1 MTVSEWIAYVDQR
14 VWGPGMLVLLMG
26 TGVFLTLRT
35 RFLPWR
41 NLGWALKSVLGR
53 DSRAKAGGAG
63 DVSPFSALM
72 TTLAA
77 TIGTGNIVGVATALV
92 AGGPGALVWM
102 EISALFGLS
111 SKCAECLLAVK
122 YRQRDAGGE
131 MRGGPMYT
139 MCAALRWKRLGGAL
153 AFLFALFTV
162 LASLGMGDMAQ
173 ANSIAGALAD
183 SFSVPA
189 RTTGVAV
196 ALLALVVI
204 LGGIRRIAG
213 VCSVVVPL
221 MAVLYLLAGTA
232 VLLGH
237 LSALPGAVA
246 EMFRLAFSPAAAAGG
261 AAGTM
266 TASALNAARWGIAR
280 GCFSHEAGMGSAA
293 IPAASA
299 ATDSPARQGY
309 VNMTGVFFDT
319 TVICTVTGLCICAS
333 GVLGTADAS
342 GGQVNG
348 VALTALAFKTV
359 LGPLGGLLVSL
370 GIVLFAFSTILGWE
384 FCGETAFAFL
394 FGRRA
399 IPLYRILFALAA
411 FLGATQSLE
420 VVWNLSDIFN
430 ALMAVPNLIS
440 LLLLSGTAAREL
452 EAFQPEIR
460 RALERMGQTDQWA
473 SKLFNV
479 KGRYNDPSLKGAWRS
494 AIIAICDAAE
504 RFSETKTGA
513 LIVLERH
520 TNLSEIVRTGT
531 PVNSAVNLEVLGTIF
546 YEGTPLHDGAAII
559 ENGRIK
565 AAGCVLPLSNNLDLG
580 KDMGTRHRACLGIAE
595 NSDAIAIVVSEETGI
610 ISMAKNGVLIRHF
623 DRQSLYTRLIDEMIP
638 KESTVEKNTADSWVE
653 QAKKLWNWI
662 SQKGEDEQQ

>member
-72 TTLAA
+72 TTLSA

-122 YRQRDAGGE
+122 YRQRNAGGE
-131 MRGGPMYT
+131 MRGGTMYT

-342 GGQVNG
+342 GAQVNG

-460 RALERMGQTDQWA
+460 RGRRLRQRRAVRRAL
-473 SKLFNV
+473 
-479 KGRYNDPSLKGAWRS
+479 
-494 AIIAICDAAE
+494 
-504 RFSETKTGA
+504 
-513 LIVLERH
+513 
-520 TNLSEIVRTGT
+520 
-531 PVNSAVNLEVLGTIF
+531 
-546 YEGTPLHDGAAII
+546 
-559 ENGRIK
+559 
-565 AAGCVLPLSNNLDLG
+565 
-580 KDMGTRHRACLGIAE
+580 
-595 NSDAIAIVVSEETGI
+595 
-610 ISMAKNGVLIRHF
+610 
-623 DRQSLYTRLIDEMIP
+623 
-638 KESTVEKNTADSWVE
+638 
-653 QAKKLWNWI
+653 
-662 SQKGEDEQQ
+662 

>member
-280 GCFSHEAGMGSAA
+280 GCFSHEAGMGSA
-293 IPAASA
+293 PNAAA
-299 ATDSPARQGY
+299 AADVSHPVKQGL
-309 VNMTGVFFDT
+309 VQMLSVFIDT
-319 TVICTVTGLCICAS
+319 ILICSTTAFMLLLS
-333 GVLGTADAS
+333 GVPIDAYS
-342 GGQVNG
+342 EGMNFVQAAVHSQVG
-348 VALTALAFKTV
+348 PF
-359 LGPLGGLLVSL
+359 GPLFITVS
-370 GIVLFAFSTILGWE
+370 IFLFAFSSLVGNYYYTESNFRFIRDSKTGLLV
-384 FCGETAFAFL
+384 FRLTCVA
-394 FGRRA
+394 A
-399 IPLYRILFALAA
+399 IFIGAQMSFSMVWDLADV
-411 FLGATQSLE
+411 LMG
-420 VVWNLSDIFN
+420 
-430 ALMAVPNLIS
+430 LMALVNLVAI
-440 LLLLSGTAAREL
+440 LLLGYGYWEQQGFFRPEYEEIQDKWYQDEAFMNEVEAAAGDGAMLFTLPYMKNFENGSLNNMWDYTLLRGPLHSKTLKFTYGAGYGTKNDLWYRETSEL
-452 EAFQPEIR
+452 EP
-460 RALERMGQTDQWA
+460 
-473 SKLFNV
+473 
-479 KGRYNDPSLKGAWRS
+479 
-494 AIIAICDAAE
+494 DAMVAE
-504 RFSETKTGA
+504 LRTQGMTG
-513 LIVLERH
+513 I
-520 TNLSEIVRTGT
+520 
-531 PVNSAVNLEVLGTIF
+531 
-546 YEGTPLHDGAAII
+546 Y
-559 ENGRIK
+559 
-565 AAGCVLPLSNNLDLG
+565 LDLDG
-580 KDMGTRHRACLGIAE
+580 
-595 NSDAIAIVVSEETGI
+595 
-610 ISMAKNGVLIRHF
+610 
-623 DRQSLYTRLIDEMIP
+623 YP
-638 KESTVEKNTADSWVE
+638 
-653 QAKKLWNWI
+653 
-662 SQKGEDEQQ
+662 EDEQQSALAALTEAAGCGPEDVIHSGSGLLCYIPLGQE